1 MKLRRAPLARSLA
14 RSLDRSLAAAA
25 LGAALLGAPTPA
37 RANGR
42 PPLTNG
48 ITFRP
53 NDNQSLYVRSTFGLL
68 ISHDAGCS
76 FRWVCEQA
84 IGYGGVYDPKYAVA
98 ADGTIFATTFNG
110 LKVSRD
116 GGCSFTTATAELPPG
131 APGRIADTWVDALGI
146 GPTGEIWAATAD
158 GTKPNDIY
166 RSTDGGVTFAPRG
179 MQSPVIW
186 WKSLVVAPSDAARV
200 YVSGYQMTDP
210 SPQAHVFSTTN
221 GGQSWAPSPLTGV
234 QLATTPLVLI
244 AAVDPA
250 NPLIVYL
257 VSVDANGPGADRLY
271 RSTDGAA
278 TFTEVLVAPQSISN
292 VVIRD
297 ATTVVVATA
306 TASASAGGAFQ
317 STDGG
322 ATFTAVAG
330 APRLGCL
337 GKSPD
342 GSLIGCGANWD
353 PDFKAVARFTDA
365 QWKKVFRF
373 VELAGPL
380 ACPAG
385 TPGHDMCD
393 QELWPT
399 LKAQFAATGPVD
411 PACAIPP
418 GDTTEP
424 PKEPVGCCDAGTGS
438 PLGAGLLAGLL
449 ACLLGRRRARR

>member
-1 MKLRRAPLARSLA
+1 MRIRRAPST
-14 RSLDRSLAAAA
+14 LAASAA
-25 LGAALLGAPTPA
+25 LGAALLASPAPA
-37 RANGR
+37 HANGR
-42 PPLTNG
+42 PPVTNG

-68 ISHDAGCS
+68 ISHDNGCS

-98 ADGTIFATTFNG
+98 TDGTIFATTFTG

-131 APGRIADTWVDALGI
+131 APGRIADAWVDALDI

-179 MQSPVIW
+179 MTGSPDWPMIW
-186 WKSLVVAPSDAARV
+186 WKSLAVAPSDAARV
-200 YVSGYQMTDP
+200 YAAGYQIANP
-210 SPQAHVFSTTN
+210 SPLAHVFSTTD
-221 GGQSWAPSPLTGV
+221 GGQSWTPSPLAGV
-234 QLATTPLVLI
+234 SLGTTPLVTI

-250 NPLIVYL
+250 NPQILYL
-257 VSVDANGPGADRLY
+257 VSVDGNGPGGDRLY

-278 TFTEVLVAPQSISN
+278 TFTEVLATTQPISN
-292 VVIRD
+292 VVVRD

-306 TASASAGGAFQ
+306 DATAGGAFQ

-322 ATFTAVAG
+322 ATFAAVAG

-337 GKSPD
+337 GKRPD
-342 GSLIGCGANWD
+342 GSLIGCAANWD
-353 PDFKAVARFTDA
+353 PDFKAVARSTDA
-365 QWKKVFRF
+365 VQWQKVFRF

-385 TPGHDMCD
+385 TPGRDMCD

-399 LKAQFAATGPVD
+399 LKAQFAATGPTD

-424 PKEPVGCCDAGTGS
+424 PKEPGGCCDAGTGS
-438 PLGAGLLAGLL
+438 PLGAGVLAGLL